1 MKKTPKIKILKI
13 EKFADAKNSGV
24 LCLLF
29 LVLMIFYGKEWG
41 RYSVIHVFH
50 VLKKVDPMQ
59 SLHSH
64 TLRQP

>member
-24 LCLLF
+24 FVFGVDDF
-29 LVLMIFYGKEWG
+29 LREGMG
-41 RYSVIHVFH
+41 
-50 VLKKVDPMQ
+50 KVDPMQ
-59 SLHSH
+59 SIHSH